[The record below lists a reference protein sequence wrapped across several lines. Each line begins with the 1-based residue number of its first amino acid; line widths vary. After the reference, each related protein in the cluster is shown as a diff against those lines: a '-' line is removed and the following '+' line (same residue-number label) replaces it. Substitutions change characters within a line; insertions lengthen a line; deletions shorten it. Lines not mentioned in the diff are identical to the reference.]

1 MDNTKPN
8 VLFIGID
15 SFRGD
20 KFFGPNKSSKTPN
33 IDNLIK
39 NGVYFDQHISVS
51 DGSYTCMGAVFTSQY
66 PFQSGLSTVS
76 EYSKST
82 EIFKK
87 FKDAGYTLFGTAPCT
102 PFFINLLENF
112 DEKENFFKPG
122 YLHQSDEQSKKM
134 YPYAEHSSEEYEKKG
149 KTGPLILNRLD
160 RIAKNEIKSPW
171 FYFIFLTDLHRS
183 VNYNLPDEF
192 NSEMYGE
199 TDYDRMVSMLD
210 VWIGKFLKRINLEN
224 TIVIMTSD
232 HGEFIPTKKVG
243 HEMTYIPY
251 VFEPGSK
258 IKSKLPKIFHPLFGE
273 AYRVIRRIIIP
284 IRNKR
289 LRKKLSPLE
298 FRSLHTRGSNQLKI
312 LPDDTVRVPFL
323 LSGWKIKPKTNVI
336 SQQIRSVDIMPT
348 LSELLSIPFHDGK
361 VEGKSVLPLIQG
373 TQMPESIAFI
383 ENAVRRN
390 PTRPG
395 HSIGLRTSEWKYYRS
410 LNEPQKDISLFD
422 LKNDPN
428 EIKNVQESHPDVVK
442 NFEKILIDMRKNAIT
457 LDDVDPEEKSKIE
470 NLLKPFGP
478 SA

>member
-1 MDNTKPN
+1 M
-8 VLFIGID
+8 
-15 SFRGD
+15 
-20 KFFGPNKSSKTPN
+20 NKT
-33 IDNLIK
+33 
-39 NGVYFDQHISVS
+39 
-51 DGSYTCMGAVFTSQY
+51 
-66 PFQSGLSTVS
+66 
-76 EYSKST
+76 
-82 EIFKK
+82 KK
-87 FKDAGYTLFGTAPCT
+87 F
-102 PFFINLLENF
+102 
-112 DEKENFFKPG
+112 
-122 YLHQSDEQSKKM
+122 
-134 YPYAEHSSEEYEKKG
+134 
-149 KTGPLILNRLD
+149 
-160 RIAKNEIKSPW
+160 
-171 FYFIFLTDLHRS
+171 
-183 VNYNLPDEF
+183 
-192 NSEMYGE
+192 
-199 TDYDRMVSMLD
+199 
-210 VWIGKFLKRINLEN
+210 
-224 TIVIMTSD
+224 
-232 HGEFIPTKKVG
+232 
-243 HEMTYIPY
+243 
-251 VFEPGSK
+251 
-258 IKSKLPKIFHPLFGE
+258 
-273 AYRVIRRIIIP
+273 
-284 IRNKR
+284 
-289 LRKKLSPLE
+289 
-298 FRSLHTRGSNQLKI
+298 SNQLKI

-428 EIKNVQESHPDVVK
+428 EINNVQESHPDVVK

>member
-1 MDNTKPN
+1 MDNVKPN
-8 VLFIGID
+8 ILFIGID

-39 NGVYFDQHISVS
+39 NGAYFDQHISVS

-87 FKDAGYTLFGTAPCT
+87 FKQSGYTLLGTAPCT
-102 PFFINLLENF
+102 PFFINLLEDF

-134 YPYAEHSSEEYEKKG
+134 FPYAEHTSEEYEKKG

-160 RIAKNEIKSPW
+160 RIKKNEIKSPW

-192 NSEMYGE
+192 NSEIYGE
-199 TDYDRMVSMLD
+199 TDYDRMISMLD

-224 TIVIMTSD
+224 TIVVITSD
-232 HGEFIPTKKVG
+232 HGEFIPTNKVG

-258 IKSKLPKIFHPLFGE
+258 LKSKLPKIFHPLFGE

-289 LRKKLSPLE
+289 LKKKLSPLE
-298 FRSLHTRGSNQLKI
+298 FRSLHARGSNQLKI

-323 LSGWKIKPKTNVI
+323 LSGWKIKPKTNII

-348 LSELLSIPFHDGK
+348 IVELLSLSFDNTK

-373 TQMPESIAFI
+373 SQIPESIAFI

-395 HSIGLRTSEWKYYRS
+395 HSIGLRTSKWKYYRS
-410 LNEPQKDISLFD
+410 LNEPKKDVSLYD

-428 EIKNVQESHPDVVK
+428 EINNIHESHPDVVK
-442 NFEKILIDMRKNAIT
+442 NLEKILCDMRKNAIT

-478 SA
+478 SV